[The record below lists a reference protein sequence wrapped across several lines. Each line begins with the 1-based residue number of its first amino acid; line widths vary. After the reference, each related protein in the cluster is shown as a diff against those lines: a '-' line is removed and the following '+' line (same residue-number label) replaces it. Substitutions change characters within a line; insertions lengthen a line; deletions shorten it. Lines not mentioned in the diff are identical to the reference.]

1 MPTKIPFYLWL
12 TSSPDSSTNMCSTKF
27 TRFESMFHSF
37 RLLGLLLNAF
47 NLRGRLVGRI
57 KH

>member
-1 MPTKIPFYLWL
+1 
-12 TSSPDSSTNMCSTKF
+12 
-27 TRFESMFHSF
+27 MFRSV

-47 NLRGRLVGRI
+47 SLRGRLVGGI